1 MTETRARQLRKRWLI
16 AVCVSL
22 AVCGV
27 LTFVDPG
34 GDWFWLAY
42 STSVW
47 AFCGVFKQNGYL
59 QRADEP
65 PFGLTPAERNT
76 FAFYAWQAAYR
87 EISPRAI
94 TGNYHARAASALRWI
109 AVAEQLAPDV
119 EFTHKAW
126 VQQTAERWLTEE
138 E

>member
-1 MTETRARQLRKRWLI
+1 MNETRARQLRKRWLI
-16 AVCVSL
+16 ITSVLVVAALIVACVH
-22 AVCGV
+22 
-27 LTFVDPG
+27 P
-34 GDWFWLAY
+34 GDWSWALY
-42 STSVW
+42 SLSVW
-47 AFCGVFKQNGYL
+47 SFCGIFKWNGYL
-59 QRADEP
+59 QRAGEP